1 MGVFDKEE
9 YIDRLIKAYI
19 TYPISQADVPKEKRS
34 DKCIVFREDVE
45 ILINKYKEQEQFID
59 WLVGY
64 ILDVDEIGYAE
75 CSGCKNDKY
84 VGMYRSENKKCV
96 ECRIEC
102 FKKQFQ
108 KESKG

>member
-1 MGVFDKEE
+1 MEEDIKIIKKHYVFTTNHVLDDENK
-9 YIDRLIKAYI
+9 RFK
-19 TYPISQADVPKEKRS
+19 QAIEN
-34 DKCIVFREDVE
+34 
-45 ILINKYKEQEQFID
+45 LINKYKEQEQFID

-96 ECRIEC
+96 ECRIEY